1 MSIVDERFGKW
12 VNSPNLDPRYKE
24 ELEKMTPQERND
36 AFYTNIEFGT
46 AGMRGVL
53 GPGTNRINLHT
64 IRKATQGFA
73 DYIKEQ
79 GEKACQEGIAIGYD
93 NRHMS
98 QEFAYD
104 CADLLAKNGIRAYV
118 FESLRPTPELSFAV
132 RHLGCFG
139 GIMITASHNPRQYN
153 GYKLY
158 DSKGCQLIPDL
169 AAAVTEKVNAIED
182 ELSIDT
188 KITDEQKE
196 LIKVIGVDVDR
207 PYYDAVE
214 SIQLNPEVKK
224 DIRIVFSPEHGTANI
239 PVRTIYEETGYHCIP
254 VEEQC
259 TPDPDF
265 SNTPTPNP
273 EQPGA
278 YELALKYAKENDA
291 DIILVCDPDADRMG
305 VGVKHDGEYV
315 VMTGNQ
321 SGAVLLE
328 YILEQLDRQGKMPE
342 NPVMFNTVVTS
353 DLGEKVASAH
363 GVETEKTLTGFKFI
377 GEKVAKYEQNH
388 AKNYVFGYEESYG
401 SLIKPFVRD
410 KDAPQACLMLAEAA
424 SWYKENEGKD
434 LVDVLEDLYKK
445 HGTYEESQIAIEL
458 DGEAGANR
466 IKKILSD
473 LRDDSPAE
481 IAGVPVVRSEDF
493 KESLI
498 RENGKTEELKGF
510 VKSDVLKYFLEDG
523 SWIAVRPSGTEPKC
537 KFYYCIKG
545 ENHADAKEKTAKY
558 QKAMAE
564 LTGTAE

>member
-1 MSIVDERFGKW
+1 MSIVDERFEKW

>member
-1 MSIVDERFGKW
+1 MSIVEERYEKW
-12 VNSPNLDPRYKE
+12 VNSPNLDPRYKDV
-24 ELEKMTPQERND
+24 LENMTPEEKND
-36 AFYTNIEFGT
+36 AFYTTIEFGT
-46 AGMRGVL
+46 AGMRGLL
-53 GPGTNRINLHT
+53 GPGTNRINIHT

-73 DYIKEQ
+73 EYIKEH
-79 GEKACQEGIAIGYD
+79 GEAACKAGIAIGYD

-98 QEFAYD
+98 KELAFD
-104 CADLLAKNGIRAYV
+104 CADLLAKNGIKAYV

-132 RHLGCFG
+132 RHLHCFG

-158 DSKGCQLIPDL
+158 DEKGCQLVPAL
-169 AAAVTEKVNAIED
+169 AQQVIDKVNAIED

-188 KITDEQKE
+188 QVPEEVKAE
-196 LIKVIGVDVDR
+196 LVQVIGEDVDR

-214 SIQLNPEVKK
+214 SIQLNPDVEKNIK
-224 DIRIVFSPEHGTANI
+224 IVFSPEHGTANI
-239 PVRTIYEETGYHCIP
+239 PVREIYKETGYDVIP
-254 VEEQC
+254 VLEQC

-278 YELALKYAKENDA
+278 YELALKYAKDNDA

-305 VGVKHDGEYV
+305 VGVKHNVEYV

-328 YILEQLDRQGKMPE
+328 YILEQLDQQGKMPE

-363 GVETEKTLTGFKFI
+363 NVETEKTLTGFKFI

-424 SWYKENEGKD
+424 SYYKNKEGKD
-434 LVDVLEDLYKK
+434 LVDVLEDLYAK
-445 HGTYEESQIAIEL
+445 HGTYEESQVAVEL
-458 DGEAGANR
+458 EGEAGAKR
-466 IKKILSD
+466 IQKILAD
-473 LRDDSPAE
+473 LRADAPTE
-481 IAGVPVVRSEDF
+481 IANEPVVRFEDY
-493 KESLI
+493 KEAI
-498 RENGKTEELKGF
+498 IKEDGKTEELKGF
-510 VKSDVLKYFLEDG
+510 TKSDVLKYYLADG

-537 KFYYCIKG
+537 KFYYCVKG
-545 ENHADAKEKTAKY
+545 TDHADAKAKTEVY

-564 LTGTAE
+564 LTGI